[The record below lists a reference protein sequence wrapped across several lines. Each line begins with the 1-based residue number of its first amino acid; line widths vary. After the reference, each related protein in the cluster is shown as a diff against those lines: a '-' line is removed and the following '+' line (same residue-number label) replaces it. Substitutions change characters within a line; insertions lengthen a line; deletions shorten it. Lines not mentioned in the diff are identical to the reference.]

1 LALVSGT
8 GVSPASSQTQ
18 TISYTFQF
26 SSDLTNFWQ
35 VVLPIFIVVSILALV
50 HTAGKTYVGYLNRK
64 TPLLFFFN
72 FLGIDNFYI
81 GIWSLWIFYFL
92 LVLTGYWFL
101 FTKATPSIY
110 TFISSDS
117 QLYAAFYAVV
127 AIMIIFHLFYS
138 IINKM
143 DKLNIQ
149 VFMIN
154 W

>member
-1 LALVSGT
+1 M
-8 GVSPASSQTQ
+8 
-18 TISYTFQF
+18 II
-26 SSDLTNFWQ
+26 
-35 VVLPIFIVVSILALV
+35 PIFIVVSVLALL
-50 HTAGKTYVGYLNRK
+50 HTAAKTYVGYLNRK

-72 FLGIDNFYI
+72 FLGIFFVDI

-92 LVLTGYWFL
+92 LVLSGYWFL

-110 TFISSDS
+110 TFISSDT

-127 AIMIIFHLFYS
+127 AIMIVFHLFYS
-138 IINKM
+138 IINKI

-149 VFMIN
+149 IFMIN